1 MVQTTADLTH
11 VGPTEEVLIAAR
23 RVGWWQVILRF
34 IRRDKIGAVAF
45 LVFGF
50 FVFLAIFGPMITSSS
65 KVTDLNQIYSQ
76 PSRAHILGTDYAGH
90 DVFTQIVRG
99 ARSVMVVG
107 ALAALLS
114 TLIAVTFG
122 ALAALAGG
130 GFDSFVL
137 LIADV
142 VLTIP
147 YIVLLGVLA
156 TFLKLN
162 SPIYLA
168 VIIAAVSWPTL
179 LRAVR
184 AQVLSLKEREY
195 IEAARVLD
203 LGTPHIL
210 FREVLP
216 NMTSYIVINF
226 VIAMTNA
233 IYGQIILY
241 FFGLVPLSGDN
252 WGLMIQLGYTK
263 GAIFFKDS
271 LWYILSPIVAISL
284 LQLSLVMISRS
295 LEEIF
300 NPRLREG

>member
-1 MVQTTADLTH
+1 VVQTTADLAH
-11 VGPTEEVLIAAR
+11 IPAAEAQATDH
-23 RVGWWQVILRF
+23 RVGWGQIFLRF
-34 IRRDKIGAVAF
+34 LRRDKIGAAAF
-45 LVFGF
+45 VVFGF
-50 FVFLAIFGPMITSSS
+50 FIFLAVFGPMITSGE
-65 KVTDLNQIYSQ
+65 KVTDLTQIYSQ
-76 PSRAHILGTDYAGH
+76 PSRDHILGTDYAGH

-99 ARSVMVVG
+99 TRSVMVVG
-107 ALAALLS
+107 ALAAAMS
-114 TLIAVTFG
+114 TLIAITFG
-122 ALAALAGG
+122 ALAALLGG
-130 GFDSFVL
+130 RFDSVIL
-137 LIADV
+137 LLTDV

-156 TFLKLN
+156 TFVKLN
-162 SPIYLA
+162 SPIFLA
-168 VIIAAVSWPTL
+168 FIIASVAWPTL

-184 AQVLSLKEREY
+184 SQVLSLKEREY
-195 IEAARVLD
+195 VEAARILD
-203 LGTPHIL
+203 LGTSHIL

-263 GAIFFKDS
+263 GAIFFNNS
-271 LWYILSPIVAISL
+271 LWYIMSPIVAIAL
-284 LQLSLVMISRS
+284 LQLSLVMIARS

>member
-1 MVQTTADLTH
+1 MVQTAADLAH
-11 VGPTEEVLIAAR
+11 VPAVEAPEIDHR
-23 RVGWWQVILRF
+23 IGWGQVFVRF
-34 IRRDKIGAVAF
+34 VRRDKVGAAAF
-45 LVFGF
+45 VVFGF
-50 FVFLAIFGPMITSSS
+50 FLFLAIFGPMLTSSA

-76 PSRAHILGTDYAGH
+76 PSSSHILGTDYAGH
-90 DVFTQIVRG
+90 DIFTQIVRG
-99 ARSVMVVG
+99 TRSVMVVG
-107 ALAALLS
+107 ALAATMS
-114 TLIAVTFG
+114 TLIAVTLG
-122 ALAALAGG
+122 ALSALVGG
-130 GFDSFVL
+130 RFDSFAL
-137 LIADV
+137 LITDV

-162 SPIYLA
+162 SPIFLA
-168 VIIAAVSWPTL
+168 FIIAAVTWPTL

-184 AQVLSLKEREY
+184 AQVLSLREREY
-195 IEAARVLD
+195 VEAARVLD
-203 LGTPHIL
+203 LGTGHIL

-252 WGLMIQLGYTK
+252 WGLMIQLAYTK
-263 GAIFFKDS
+263 GAIFFNDA

-300 NPRLREG
+300 NPRLRQG

>member
-1 MVQTTADLTH
+1 MVETTADLTH
-11 VGPTEEVLIAAR
+11 VPAAAAPATDR
-23 RVGWWQVILRF
+23 RVGWGQILLRF
-34 IRRDKIGAVAF
+34 LRRDKVGAAAF
-45 LVFGF
+45 VVFGF
-50 FVFLAIFGPMITSSS
+50 FVFLAIFGPMITSGAR
-65 KVTDLNQIYSQ
+65 VTDLTQIYSQ
-76 PSRAHILGTDYAGH
+76 PSRDHLLGTDYAGH
-90 DVFTQIVRG
+90 DIFTQIVRG

-107 ALAALLS
+107 ALAAALS

-122 ALAALAGG
+122 ALGALVGG
-130 GFDSFVL
+130 RLDSGIL
-137 LIADV
+137 LITDV

-156 TFLKLN
+156 TFVKLN
-162 SPIYLA
+162 SPIFLA
-168 VIIAAVSWPTL
+168 FIIAAVSWPTL
-179 LRAVR
+179 LRTVR

-195 IEAARVLD
+195 VEAARVLD
-203 LGTPHIL
+203 LGTAHIL

-226 VIAMTNA
+226 VIAMTSA

-271 LWYILSPIVAISL
+271 LWYILSPIIAISL
-284 LQLSLVMISRS
+284 LQLSLVLISRS

>member
-1 MVQTTADLTH
+1 MVETTADLAHVPAAEEPATGHH
-11 VGPTEEVLIAAR
+11 VGWGQIL
-23 RVGWWQVILRF
+23 LRF
-34 IRRDKIGAVAF
+34 LRRDKVGAAAF
-45 LVFGF
+45 VVFGF
-50 FVFLAIFGPMITSSS
+50 FVFLAIFGPMLTSSA
-65 KVTDLNQIYSQ
+65 KVTDLTQLYSQ
-76 PSRAHILGTDYAGH
+76 PSRDHLLGTDYAGH

-107 ALAALLS
+107 ALAAAMS
-114 TLIAVTFG
+114 TMIAVTFG
-122 ALAALAGG
+122 ALSALVGG
-130 GFDSFVL
+130 RLDSGIL
-137 LIADV
+137 LITDV

-156 TFLKLN
+156 TFVKLN
-162 SPIYLA
+162 SPIFLA
-168 VIIAAVSWPTL
+168 FIIAAVSWPTL

-195 IEAARVLD
+195 VEAARVLD
-203 LGTPHIL
+203 LGTSHIL

-216 NMTSYIVINF
+216 NMTSYIIINF

>member
-1 MVQTTADLTH
+1 MAQLTADLAR
-11 VGPTEEVLIAAR
+11 VPAAEAPASGR
-23 RVGWWQVILRF
+23 RVGWGQIFLRF
-34 IRRDKIGAVAF
+34 LRRDKIGAASFV
-45 LVFGF
+45 VFGF
-50 FVFLAIFGPMITSSS
+50 FVFLAIFGPYITSDA
-65 KVTDLNQIYSQ
+65 KVTDLTQLYSQ
-76 PSRAHILGTDYAGH
+76 PSRDHILGTDYAGH
-90 DVFTQIVRG
+90 DIFTQIVRG
-99 ARSVMVVG
+99 ARSVMIVG
-107 ALAALLS
+107 ALAAAMS
-114 TLIAVTFG
+114 TAIAVTLG
-122 ALAALAGG
+122 ALSALVGG
-130 GFDSFVL
+130 RFDSGVL
-137 LIADV
+137 LITDV

-156 TFLKLN
+156 TFVKLN
-162 SPIYLA
+162 SPVFLA
-168 VIIAAVSWPTL
+168 FIIAAVSWPTL

-195 IEAARVLD
+195 VEAARVLD
-203 LGTPHIL
+203 LGTRHIL

-226 VIAMTNA
+226 VIAMTSA

-263 GAIFFKDS
+263 GAIFFNDS
-271 LWYILSPIVAISL
+271 LWYIMSPIVAIAL
-284 LQLSLVMISRS
+284 LQLSLVMIARS

>member
-1 MVQTTADLTH
+1 MVQTTADLAG
-11 VGPTEEVLIAAR
+11 VPAAEAPATGR
-23 RVGWWQVILRF
+23 RVGWRQIFGRF
-34 IRRDKIGAVAF
+34 LRRDKVGAAAF
-45 LVFGF
+45 VVFGF
-50 FVFLAIFGPMITSSS
+50 FLFLAIFGPMLTSSAR
-65 KVTDLNQIYSQ
+65 VTDLTQIYSQ
-76 PSRAHILGTDYAGH
+76 PSRNHILGTDYAGH
-90 DVFTQIVRG
+90 DIFTQIVRG

-107 ALAALLS
+107 ALAAAMS
-114 TLIAVTFG
+114 TVIAVTLG
-122 ALAALAGG
+122 AVSALLGG
-130 GFDSFVL
+130 RVDSGVL
-137 LIADV
+137 LITDV

-156 TFLKLN
+156 TFVRLG
-162 SPIYLA
+162 SPIFLA
-168 VIIAAVSWPTL
+168 FIIAAVSWPPL

-203 LGTPHIL
+203 LGTTHIL

-216 NMTSYIVINF
+216 NMTSYIVISY

-263 GAIFFKDS
+263 GALFFKDS
-271 LWYILSPIVAISL
+271 LWYILSPIVAIAL
-284 LQLSLVMISRS
+284 LQLSLVMIARS

-300 NPRLREG
+300 NPRLRAG

>member
-1 MVQTTADLTH
+1 MAQTTAELAH
-11 VGPTEEVLIAAR
+11 LPAAEAPATSR
-23 RVGWWQVILRF
+23 RVGWWQIFLRF
-34 IRRDKIGAVAF
+34 LRRDKVGAAAF
-45 LVFGF
+45 AVLGF
-50 FVFLAIFGPMITSSS
+50 FVFLAIFGPYLTSDAR
-65 KVTDLNQIYSQ
+65 VTDLTQLYSP
-76 PSRAHILGTDYAGH
+76 PSRDHILGTDYAGH
-90 DVFTQIVRG
+90 DIFTQIVRG

-107 ALAALLS
+107 ALAAVMS

-122 ALAALAGG
+122 ALSALVGG
-130 GFDSFVL
+130 RIDGGIL
-137 LIADV
+137 LITDV

-156 TFLKLN
+156 TFVQLS
-162 SPIYLA
+162 SPVFLA
-168 VIIAAVSWPTL
+168 FIIAAVSWPTL

-184 AQVLSLKEREY
+184 AQVLSLKEREF

-203 LGTPHIL
+203 LGTSHIL

-216 NMTSYIVINF
+216 NMTSYIIINF
-226 VIAMTNA
+226 VLAMTNA

-263 GAIFFKDS
+263 GAIYFNDS
-271 LWYILSPIVAISL
+271 LWYIMSPIVAIAL
-284 LQLSLVMISRS
+284 LQLSLVMIARS

>member
-1 MVQTTADLTH
+1 MAQTTADIAH
-11 VGPTEEVLIAAR
+11 VAVAEAPATYQ
-23 RVGWWQVILRF
+23 RVGWWQIFWRF
-34 IRRDKIGAVAF
+34 LRRDKIGAAAF

-50 FVFLAIFGPMITSSS
+50 FLFLAIFGPMLTSSS
-65 KVTDLNQIYSQ
+65 KITDLNQIYKP
-76 PSRAHILGTDYAGH
+76 PSADHILGTDYAGH
-90 DVFTQIVRG
+90 DIFTQIVRG
-99 ARSVMVVG
+99 TRSVMVVG
-107 ALAALLS
+107 ALAAAMS
-114 TLIAVTFG
+114 TVIAMTLG
-122 ALAALAGG
+122 ALGALGSERV
-130 GFDSFVL
+130 DSFL
-137 LIADV
+137 LLLTDV

-156 TFLKLN
+156 TFVKLN
-162 SPIYLA
+162 SSIFLA
-168 VIIAAVSWPTL
+168 FIIAAVAWPTL

-195 IEAARVLD
+195 VEAARVLD
-203 LGTPHIL
+203 MGTPHIL

-216 NMTSYIVINF
+216 NMTSYLVINF

-263 GAIFFKDS
+263 GALFFNDS
-271 LWYILSPIVAISL
+271 LWYIMSPIVAIAL
-284 LQLSLVMISRS
+284 LQLSLVMIARS

-300 NPRLREG
+300 NPRLRQG

>member
-1 MVQTTADLTH
+1 MAETTADLAQVPAAATPAVAHH
-11 VGPTEEVLIAAR
+11 VGR
-23 RVGWWQVILRF
+23 GQVFLRF
-34 IRRDKIGAVAF
+34 LRRDKVGAAAF
-45 LVFGF
+45 VVFGF
-50 FVFLAIFGPMITSSS
+50 FVFLAAFGPMLTSSS
-65 KVTDLNQIYSQ
+65 RRTDLAQIYDP
-76 PSRAHILGTDYAGH
+76 PSRQHILGTDYAGH
-90 DVFTQIVRG
+90 DIFTQIVRG

-107 ALAALLS
+107 ALAALMS
-114 TLIAVTFG
+114 TAIAVTLG
-122 ALAALAGG
+122 ALSALVGGRLDAG
-130 GFDSFVL
+130 VL
-137 LIADV
+137 LITDV
-142 VLTIP
+142 VLTVP
-147 YIVLLGVLA
+147 PIVLLGVLA
-156 TFLKLN
+156 SYVKLN
-162 SPIYLA
+162 SAVFLA
-168 VIIAAVSWPTL
+168 FIIAAIAWPTL

-184 AQVLSLKEREY
+184 SQVLSLKEREY

-241 FFGLVPLSGDN
+241 FFGLVPFSGDN
-252 WGLMIQLGYTK
+252 WGLMIQLAYTK
-263 GAIFFKDS
+263 GAMFFKGS
-271 LWYILSPIVAISL
+271 LWYIMSPIVAISI